1 MSFREDDTL
10 ETPFVTNFRI
20 SSSVMPSIDEVK
32 AMTTTGLRHL
42 ASQRTYLDVS
52 IDIQPSYFILPE
64 LGVYKE

>member
-1 MSFREDDTL
+1 
-10 ETPFVTNFRI
+10 
-20 SSSVMPSIDEVK
+20 MPSIDEVK